1 MCLDVSFHHGIDG
14 LVFRSGVLDPPLR
27 FLHEPVGPLLLSFR
41 VSFLSQS
48 GLQQQCMRGA
58 LAHQSIRS
66 TERLGG
72 LSGFRHC
79 QHSGGPPC
87 YADAKHGGMNGEH
100 S

>member
-1 MCLDVSFHHGIDG
+1 MCLDVSFHHGIYG

-72 LSGFRHC
+72 CPVFAIANIRAAHRVMLMQSME
-79 QHSGGPPC
+79 
-87 YADAKHGGMNGEH
+87 A
-100 S
+100 